1 MLKRRNLWMLP
12 AAIGAFLMFG
22 TVFALATPGSG
33 VVGTIVARGTLGT
46 PPVTIAVPKVVTV
59 KVKKKVRGK
68 LRTITVKKTISQA
81 ISTCASSTPCDT
93 AVHLV
98 TIAPGGTTGWHSH
111 AGSTFLAIASGEGV
125 EYHAEGTSCMSE
137 RHPAGSGFFQGKY
150 VHVLHNEGTVPL
162 VVYAFYILP
171 SGTENAA
178 IRIDQPAPAACP
190 GIN

>member
-1 MLKRRNLWMLP
+1 MLL
-12 AAIGAFLMFG
+12 AAIGAFLTFG
-22 TVFALATPGSG
+22 TVFASATPGSG
-33 VVGTIVARGTLGT
+33 VIGTIVARGTLGT
-46 PPVTIAVPKVVTV
+46 PQVTISVPKVVTV

-68 LRTITVKKTISQA
+68 LRTVTVKKTIAQA

-125 EYHAEGTSCMSE
+125 EYHADGTSCMSE
-137 RHPAGSGFFQGKY
+137 RHPAGTGFFQGPY

-171 SGTENAA
+171 SGTANTA
-178 IRIDQPAPAACP
+178 IRIDQPAPDACP
-190 GIN
+190 NIN